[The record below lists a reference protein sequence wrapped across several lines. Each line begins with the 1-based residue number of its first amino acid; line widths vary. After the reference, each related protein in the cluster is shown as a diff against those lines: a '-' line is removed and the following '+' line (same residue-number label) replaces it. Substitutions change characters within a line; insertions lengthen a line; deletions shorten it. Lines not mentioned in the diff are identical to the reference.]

1 LGAIMIAIDQVSSAS
16 AYKSD
21 YLELLGAL
29 GMTRHLGGLDATREL
44 THLCHIRKNLHVLDV
59 GCGAGKTP
67 SLLAKW
73 YGCRVT
79 AVDLSPKMVERA
91 IQRVQRENL
100 TRQVEVRIA
109 DAQNLPFN
117 DQTFDAVM
125 NESVLA
131 FVPDR
136 RKALSEYV
144 RVTKPGGY
152 IGFNETSYLKT
163 PVPPKIEKFLKNTIL
178 NAKTETTEYWKELLA
193 DSGLYSRVVKIH
205 SITAWSDI
213 LSRLKWFGPRGII
226 ENLSRIVSIY
236 GSDPVKRKNIQ
247 ELLAMQRHPPERFY
261 EYFGYGI
268 YVGRK

>member
-1 LGAIMIAIDQVSSAS
+1 MIAIEQVSTAS

-21 YLELLGAL
+21 YLELLGEL

-44 THLCHIRKNLHVLDV
+44 THLCHIRKGLHVLDV

-67 SLLAKW
+67 VLLAKW

-79 AVDLSPKMVERA
+79 AVDLSPKMIEWT
-91 IQRVQRENL
+91 IQRVQKERL
-100 TRQVEVRIA
+100 AGQVEVRIA
-109 DAQNLPFN
+109 DAQNLPFD
-117 DQTFDAVM
+117 DQSFDAVM
-125 NESVLA
+125 NESILA

-152 IGFNETSYLKT
+152 IGFNESSYLKT
-163 PVPPKIEKFLKNTIL
+163 TVPPKVEKFLKNTIL
-178 NAKTETTEYWKELLA
+178 NAKAETSNYWKELLA
-193 DSGLYSRVVKIH
+193 DSGLGSRVVRIH

-213 LSRLKWFGPRGII
+213 LSRIKWFGPMGII
-226 ENLSRIVSIY
+226 ENLSHIVSIY
-236 GSDPVKRKNIQ
+236 RSDPVKRKRIQ
-247 ELLAMQRHPPERFY
+247 ELLAMQRHQPERFY